1 MLQILFL
8 LVIGI
13 IALFVLNALYKRTN
27 AFQNKFVDITKFQNL
42 RDTDRFDVVT
52 LGSNQPKFA
61 FDYSGTGV
69 KGMNWAIGPQTFQ
82 YDFAL
87 LKKYSKHLN
96 ADAHVIIP
104 ICPLNFFLL
113 DTQHNNLIKYYQ
125 ILDASEMP
133 NYNAEQKLKEYSL
146 PLFFHPRSVVRILR
160 DAKPDTRLALA
171 SNPMNDE
178 QISKDAAYWIEGCWN
193 PEFNIN
199 IANMQPLSEKNKHS
213 IEGNIRIL
221 SDMIQY
227 CIDNGFKPVMAYL
240 PVTKN
245 LREKFSASFIENHIM
260 AYTNKAINNR
270 DVKVLNY
277 LDEVSLQ
284 NKDYFINSF
293 FMNARGRKLFTAKVM
308 KDLNIVRCEA
318 FHGQQL

>member
-1 MLQILFL
+1 MYLILSL

-42 RDTDRFDVVT
+42 RDTARFDVVN

-61 FDYSGTGV
+61 IDYSGTGV

-104 ICPLNFFLL
+104 ICPLNFFSLY
-113 DTQHNNLIKYYQ
+113 TQRNNLVKYYR
-125 ILDASEMP
+125 ILDDSEMP
-133 NYNAEQKLKEYSL
+133 NYDAKQKFKEYTL
-146 PLFFHPRSVVRILR
+146 PLIFHPRCVFRILR
-160 DAKPDTRLALA
+160 DAKPDTRLTLV
-171 SNPMNDE
+171 SNPMNEE
-178 QISKDAAYWIEGCWN
+178 QIAKDATFWIEGCWN

-199 IANMQPLSEKNKHS
+199 IANMQPLSENNKHS

-227 CIDNGFKPVMAYL
+227 CIDNGFKPVIAFL
-240 PVTKN
+240 PVTKD
-245 LREKFSASFIENHIM
+245 LRDKFSASFIENHIM
-260 AYTNKAINNR
+260 AYVNKAIGKR
-270 DVKVLNY
+270 DVTVLNY
-277 LDEVSLQ
+277 LDESSFQ

-293 FMNARGRKLFTAKVM
+293 FFNAKGRKLFTAKVLE
-308 KDLNIVRCEA
+308 DLKLV
-318 FHGQQL
+318 

>member
-1 MLQILFL
+1 MLLILSL

-42 RDTDRFDVVT
+42 RGTDRFDVVN

-61 FDYSGTGV
+61 FDYSGKGV

-104 ICPLNFFLL
+104 ICPLKFFLL
-113 DTQHNNLIKYYQ
+113 DTQRNNLVKYYP

-133 NYNAEQKLKEYSL
+133 DYDAKQKFKEYSY
-146 PLFFHPRSVVRILR
+146 PLLFHPRSVLRILR
-160 DAKPDTRLALA
+160 DVKPDTRLALD
-171 SNPMNDE
+171 SNPMNEE
-178 QISKDAAYWIEGCWN
+178 QISKDATYWIEGCWN

-199 IANMQPLSEKNKHS
+199 IANMQPLSEKNKHY

-227 CIDNGFKPVMAYL
+227 CIDKGFKPVIAFL
-240 PVTKN
+240 PVTKD
-245 LREKFSASFIENHIM
+245 LRDKFSDSFIKNHIM
-260 AYTNKAINNR
+260 AYVNKAIGKR
-270 DVKVLNY
+270 DVRVLNY
-277 LDEVSLQ
+277 LDDSSLQ
-284 NKDYFINSF
+284 NKDYYINSF
-293 FMNARGRKLFTAKVM
+293 FMNAKGRKLFTAKVLE
-308 KDLNIVRCEA
+308 DLEIN
-318 FHGQQL
+318 